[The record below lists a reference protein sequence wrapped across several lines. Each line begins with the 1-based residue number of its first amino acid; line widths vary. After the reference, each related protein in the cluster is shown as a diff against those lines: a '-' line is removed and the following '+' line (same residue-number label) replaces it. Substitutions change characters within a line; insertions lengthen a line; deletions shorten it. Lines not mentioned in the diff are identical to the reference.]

1 MTEISDELA
10 MKILEDL
17 NWNDNN
23 DVNDNIDKNDN
34 DEEIKENFIQVD
46 DEMNDILDLIKLEK
60 ENNDNKYENTN
71 TNEAKNLLTFKNKN
85 AQFQISF
92 ETLMRWNIDCESSGV
107 DEDDSTINNINNIND
122 NNE

>member
-34 DEEIKENFIQVD
+34 DEEIKENFIQLD
-46 DEMNDILDLIKLEK
+46 DEMNDILELIKLEK

-71 TNEAKNLLTFKNKN
+71 TNEAKNLLFKNKN
-85 AQFQISF
+85 AEFQISF
-92 ETLMRWNIDCESSGV
+92 ETLMRWNIDCESIGL
-107 DEDDSTINNINNIND
+107 DEDDSTINNIND
-122 NNE
+122 NNV